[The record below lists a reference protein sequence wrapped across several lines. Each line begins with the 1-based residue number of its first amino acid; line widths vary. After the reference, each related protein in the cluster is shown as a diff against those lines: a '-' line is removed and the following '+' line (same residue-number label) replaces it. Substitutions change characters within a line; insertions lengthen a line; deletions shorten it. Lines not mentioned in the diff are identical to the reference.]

1 MRGPRILLFAMI
13 LALSFGTLACRAQKA
28 AQEPQE
34 PRTVERRDPVAAE
47 IERLLAETSLRMRP
61 VRPILERAQED
72 LREGRR
78 LLALQRLVN
87 ARAALAPT
95 ERAPGQPLEVLEE
108 EWQRMGTE
116 LAADLVTP
124 SPDALDGLEPAA
136 LRALAEAALPQ
147 VRIYYHA
154 GLDYG
159 RNTTPD
165 SGLQYLG
172 AARSQREVVNA
183 SRAFSTPT
191 GLKAPPVRSL
201 EPELDALQHDLLAAY
216 RPPAWI
222 ERHREF
228 IVASSTLKEARE
240 LDEAGLRYGA
250 LLKYLQAAELTAPLR
265 HGSEQPTPLKGD
277 ALAARLRELDSRLS
291 AGESDHSLGRLFVEM
306 AQAEPDRA
314 SVIAQ
319 DLLPRY
325 FAALEPAPPRSP
337 RPAPQVTV
345 TLVRWP
351 YT

>member
-1 MRGPRILLFAMI
+1 MI

-34 PRTVERRDPVAAE
+34 ARKVQGKDPVAAE
-47 IERLLAETSLRMRP
+47 IERLLANPSIHMRE
-61 VRPILERAQED
+61 VRPILERAQDD
-72 LREGRR
+72 LRQGRR
-78 LLALQRLVN
+78 LLALQRMVN
-87 ARAALAPT
+87 ARAALALADYRGGRPAV
-95 ERAPGQPLEVLEE
+95 ESKELAGFEG

-116 LAADLVTP
+116 LAADLGTP
-124 SPDALDGLEPAA
+124 SPNALDGLEPAA
-136 LRALAEAALPQ
+136 LRALAEAAFPQ

-154 GLDYG
+154 SLDYG

-165 SGLQYLG
+165 SGLDYLG
-172 AARSQREVVNA
+172 AALSQREIVNA
-183 SRAFSTPT
+183 SRTFSTPS
-191 GLKAPPVRSL
+191 GRKAPPVRSL
-201 EPELDALQHDLLAAY
+201 EPELDALQHDLLATY

-265 HGSEQPTPLKGD
+265 HGSEQPTPLKGE
-277 ALAARLRELDSRLS
+277 ALAARLRELDGRLS
-291 AGESDHSLGRLFVEM
+291 AGESDHSLGRLFVET

-314 SVIAQ
+314 SVIVQ
-319 DLLPRY
+319 DVLPRY

>member
-1 MRGPRILLFAMI
+1 MI
-13 LALSFGTLACRAQKA
+13 LALSFETLACRAQKE
-28 AQEPQE
+28 QEPQQAQ
-34 PRTVERRDPVAAE
+34 TQTKDPVAAE
-47 IERLLAETSLRMRP
+47 IERLLANGSPGLKQ

-72 LREGRR
+72 LSEGRR

-87 ARAALAPT
+87 ARATLAAA
-95 ERAPGQPLEVLEE
+95 ERTFPSGQSLDRLEN

-116 LAADLVTP
+116 LAADLGTP
-124 SPDALDGLEPAA
+124 SPKALDGLEPAA

-172 AARSQREVVNA
+172 LARTQREVVKA
-183 SRAFSTPT
+183 SRDLSTPSE
-191 GLKAPPVRSL
+191 GKAPPVRPL

-216 RPPAWI
+216 RPPAWV

-240 LDEAGLRYGA
+240 LDGVGLHYGA
-250 LLKYLQAAELTAPLR
+250 LLKYLQAAQLTAPLR
-265 HGSEQPTPLKGD
+265 HGSEQPARLTGE
-277 ALAARLRELDSRLS
+277 ALAARLRDLDARLS
-291 AGESDHSLGRLFVEM
+291 TGDTDHSLGRLFLET
-306 AQAEPDRA
+306 AQAEPDKA
-314 SVIAQ
+314 SLIAQ
-319 DLLPRY
+319 DVLPRY

-337 RPAPQVTV
+337 RPAPEVTV

>member
-1 MRGPRILLFAMI
+1 M
-13 LALSFGTLACRAQKA
+13 LALSFGTLACRAQKE
-28 AQEPQE
+28 QEPQE
-34 PRTVERRDPVAAE
+34 AKKAPVKDPVAAE
-47 IERLLAETSLRMRP
+47 IERLSADTSPRMRD

-87 ARAALAPT
+87 ARVALATT
-95 ERAPGQPLEVLEE
+95 ERPLPAGQSVEALEK
-108 EWQRMGTE
+108 EWQRAGTE
-116 LAADLVTP
+116 MAADLGTP
-124 SPDALDGLEPAA
+124 SPNALDGLEPAA

-147 VRIYYHA
+147 VRIYYNA
-154 GLDYG
+154 SLDYG

-172 AARSQREVVNA
+172 AARSQREVVKA
-183 SRAFSTPT
+183 SRALSTSSER
-191 GLKAPPVRSL
+191 KEPPVRSL

-216 RPPAWI
+216 RPPASI

-240 LDEAGLRYGA
+240 LDQAGLRYGA
-250 LLKYLQAAELTAPLR
+250 LLKYLQAAQLTAPLR
-265 HGSEQPTPLKGD
+265 HGSEQPARLTGE
-277 ALAARLRELDSRLS
+277 ALAARLRELDGRLS
-291 AGESDHSLGRLFVEM
+291 AGDIDQSLGRLFLET
-306 AQAEPDRA
+306 AQAEPDKA
-314 SVIAQ
+314 SLIAQ
-319 DLLPRY
+319 DTLPRY

-337 RPAPQVTV
+337 RPEPQVTV

>member
-1 MRGPRILLFAMI
+1 MRVFRIFLLAVM
-13 LALSFGTLACRAQKA
+13 LALSFGTLACRAQKEQKR
-28 AQEPQE
+28 QESQKAS
-34 PRTVERRDPVAAE
+34 VKDPAAAE
-47 IERLLAETSLRMRP
+47 IERLSADTSPRMKQ

-87 ARAALAPT
+87 ARATLATT
-95 ERAPGQPLEVLEE
+95 ERPSGQSLNVLES
-108 EWQRMGTE
+108 EWKRAGTE
-116 LAADLVTP
+116 LAADLGTP
-124 SPDALDGLEPAA
+124 SPKALEGVEPAA

-154 GLDYG
+154 SLDYG

-165 SGLQYLG
+165 SGLYYLG
-172 AARSQREVVNA
+172 EARTQREVVNA
-183 SRAFSTPT
+183 SRALSTPS
-191 GLKAPPVRSL
+191 GRKAPPVRSL
-201 EPELDALQHDLLAAY
+201 EPELDALQHDLLTAY
-216 RPPAWI
+216 RPPAWV

-228 IVASSTLKEARE
+228 IAASSTLKEARE
-240 LDEAGLRYGA
+240 LDGAGLRYGA
-250 LLKYLQAAELTAPLR
+250 LLKYLQAAQLTAPLR
-265 HGSEQPTPLKGD
+265 HGSEQPTPLTGE
-277 ALAARLRELDSRLS
+277 ALAARLRDLEGRLS
-291 AGESDHSLGRLFVEM
+291 AGETDHSLGRLFLET
-306 AQAEPDRA
+306 AQAEPGQA

-337 RPAPQVTV
+337 RPVPQVTV